1 MITRTLFG
9 AVFVLSLTILGAAA
23 QPGTPPA
30 EAAETA
36 AQERA
41 EVAADHAAIA
51 QQRVQLKADIADAK
65 AQAQANAVTRQ
76 QIQAIR
82 AALRAKLAAL
92 HH

>member
-1 MITRTLFG
+1 MKKTGL
-9 AVFVLSLTILGAAA
+9 LGALLMVFATAAGA
-23 QPGTPPA
+23 QPGTRPV

-41 EVAADHAAIA
+41 EVAADRAAIA

-65 AQAQANAVTRQ
+65 AQAQANVVTRQ

-82 AALRAKLAAL
+82 AALRAKLATL